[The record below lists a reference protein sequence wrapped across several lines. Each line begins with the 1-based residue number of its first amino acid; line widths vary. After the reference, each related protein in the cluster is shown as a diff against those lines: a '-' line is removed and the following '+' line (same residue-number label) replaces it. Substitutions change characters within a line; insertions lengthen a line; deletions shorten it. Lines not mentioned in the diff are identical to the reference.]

1 LAVRAVGLA
10 RLTKVPFTQ
19 AAAWVFGIWA
29 AYTGAFLGLGLA
41 AKAAF
46 GQ

>member
-1 LAVRAVGLA
+1 
-10 RLTKVPFTQ
+10 VPFTR